1 MSMPL
6 GSVGLAPLIT
16 LNAFSGQFYLF
27 LAPVTIYMDVSKSAF
42 ASLDLDLEQIC
53 NSFGHLHVTSLI
65 Q

>member
-1 MSMPL
+1 MPL

-27 LAPVTIYMDVSKSAF
+27 LALVIIYMDVSKSAF
-42 ASLDLDLEQIC
+42 ESLDLPLEQIC
-53 NSFGHLHVTSLI
+53 NSFEHLHVTALI